1 MYLYTYK
8 INENDIEIIQTS
20 KDDENSFNIL
30 EDLIKQLKEEYPEHK
45 ITLKP

>member
-8 INENDIEIIQTS
+8 IKGNDILITQTS
-20 KDDENSFNIL
+20 QDNENSFNIL